1 MGLDMMVREI
11 RTWEKTELGNFV
23 QSVLKTIYDV
33 NNSNPCEM
41 LVKNWN
47 EEFDLDSFILRNP
60 TIAIPYQIG
69 EELCYW
75 RKHPDL
81 HGWMRD
87 LFYDKGGKSET
98 SFNGDVVFLTVEDVK
113 NLRIAITEEKLPYT
127 SGFFFGESDISQKH
141 ADLEEIDKIL
151 NALKKGS
158 LIYYTSSW

>member
-11 RTWEKTELGNFV
+11 RTWEKKELEQFI
-23 QSVLKTIYDV
+23 QSVLKSIYNV
-33 NNSNPCEM
+33 NNPNP
-41 LVKNWN
+41 NPN
-47 EEFDLDSFILRNP
+47 QEFDLDSFILRNS

-98 SFNGDVVFLTVEDVK
+98 SFNGDVVFLTVKDVE
-113 NLRIAITEEKLPYT
+113 NLKTAIIEEKLPYT
-127 SGFFFGESDISQKH
+127 SGFFFGESDVSQKD
-141 ADLEEIDKIL
+141 ADFEEIDKML
-151 NALKKGS
+151 NALEKGS

>member
-11 RTWEKTELGNFV
+11 RTWEKRELANFV
-23 QSVLKTIYDV
+23 QSVLKSIYNV
-33 NNSNPCEM
+33 NNPN
-41 LVKNWN
+41 VN

-98 SFNGDVVFLTVEDVK
+98 SFNNDIVFLSVEDVE
-113 NLRIAITEEKLPYT
+113 NLRIAITEEKLPHT
-127 SGFFFGESDISQKH
+127 SGFFFGESDVSQKY

-151 NALKKGS
+151 YALKKGS